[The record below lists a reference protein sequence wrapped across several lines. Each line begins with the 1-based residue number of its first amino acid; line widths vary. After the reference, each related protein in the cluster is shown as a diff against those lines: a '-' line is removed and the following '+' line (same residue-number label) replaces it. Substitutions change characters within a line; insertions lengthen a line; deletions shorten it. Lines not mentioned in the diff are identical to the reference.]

1 MTRGGEP
8 ELSQKKVQVVM
19 ETVKQLPSSAPDVT
33 ASQEGRWCQGNIASA
48 KLNGNAFPR
57 QKGFD

>member
-1 MTRGGEP
+1 VTRGGEP

-33 ASQEGRWCQGNIASA
+33 ASQEGRWCQGNIASGQA
-48 KLNGNAFPR
+48 KWECISKAEGV
-57 QKGFD
+57 